1 MFYITNKYNIYFYN
15 IGKKLIYV
23 KIVNIVKN
31 MKNIYTYNYSVNS
44 HEYNSD
50 LSESNDFQDSLAE
63 GISILAELTRN
74 DIERIDSNYFTIT
87 EATR

>member
-1 MFYITNKYNIYFYN
+1 
-15 IGKKLIYV
+15 
-23 KIVNIVKN
+23 

-50 LSESNDFQDSLAE
+50 LSKSNDFQDSLVE
-63 GISILAELTRN
+63 GISILAEMTRN
-74 DIERIDSNYFTIT
+74 DIERIDSNYFMIT

>member
-1 MFYITNKYNIYFYN
+1 
-15 IGKKLIYV
+15 
-23 KIVNIVKN
+23 

-50 LSESNDFQDSLAE
+50 LSKSNDFQDSLVE
-63 GISILAELTRN
+63 GISILAEMTRN

>member
-1 MFYITNKYNIYFYN
+1 
-15 IGKKLIYV
+15 
-23 KIVNIVKN
+23 
-31 MKNIYTYNYSVNS
+31 MKNIDAHNYSVNS

-50 LSESNDFQDSLAE
+50 LSTSNDFQDSLVE
-63 GISILAELTRN
+63 GISILAEMTRN

>member
-1 MFYITNKYNIYFYN
+1 
-15 IGKKLIYV
+15 
-23 KIVNIVKN
+23 

-50 LSESNDFQDSLAE
+50 LSKSNDFQDSLVE
-63 GISILAELTRN
+63 GISILAEMTRN
-74 DIERIDSNYFTIT
+74 DIERIESNCFTIR

>member
-1 MFYITNKYNIYFYN
+1 
-15 IGKKLIYV
+15 
-23 KIVNIVKN
+23 

-50 LSESNDFQDSLAE
+50 LSKSNDFQDSLVE
-63 GISILAELTRN
+63 GISILAEMTRN
-74 DIERIDSNYFTIT
+74 DIERIDSNYFTIR

>member
-1 MFYITNKYNIYFYN
+1 M
-15 IGKKLIYV
+15 IYV